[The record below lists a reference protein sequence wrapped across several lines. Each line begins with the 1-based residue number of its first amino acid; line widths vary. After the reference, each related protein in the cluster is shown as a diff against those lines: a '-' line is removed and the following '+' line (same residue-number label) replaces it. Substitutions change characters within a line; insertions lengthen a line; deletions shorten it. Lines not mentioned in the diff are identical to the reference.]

1 MNNKYESEIKTLQ
14 TSAQKSFELLSN
26 LSNIEK
32 ILATKDNT
40 EWSKQLENITFDNDS
55 VRINADMAGTVTF
68 RIIEKEP
75 HKTIKFQ
82 TENAPILANLW
93 IQLAEKNSDDTKM
106 KLTIHAEIPTMLKM
120 MVSGKIKSSIN
131 KLADGIALAINQLNR
146 QENNNIA

>member
-93 IQLAEKNSDDTKM
+93 IQLVEKNSDDTKM

>member
-32 ILATKDNT
+32 ILVTKDNT

-93 IQLAEKNSDDTKM
+93 IQLVEKNSDDTKM